1 MSLITQANSHNILCK
16 IGAAKTRTRVDKAAP
31 GVHDDTARVRIL
43 TESDIIFCHHVTF
56 YSSSDWSR
64 ARLFAK
70 GIDYA
75 TVRSSFVTLL
85 LTNNYVRRLP
95 CPFDGDC
102 SAGSPYRCVW
112 RARSRRPHTHA
123 TCERRVHAKASS
135 EDALVDVEVDR
146 CIDEN
151 SASNHG

>member
-1 MSLITQANSHNILCK
+1 MKSPGQISPWPYHFISYRRK
-16 IGAAKTRTRVDKAAP
+16 SVDNLVEIQNTFVP
-31 GVHDDTARVRIL
+31 L
-43 TESDIIFCHHVTF
+43 YLPYLETF

-123 TCERRVHAKASS
+123 TCERRVDAKASS

-146 CIDEN
+146 CIDDN

>member
-1 MSLITQANSHNILCK
+1 MVNHARHDRRSPSVFGAEQRIGKPLSALAVQTGAFHRRKQHARPKMFGAKAYRQEMSGPTRSGSAMKSTVYNSRKPQSLITLANSHNILCK

-70 GIDYA
+70 A
-75 TVRSSFVTLL
+75 
-85 LTNNYVRRLP
+85 
-95 CPFDGDC
+95 
-102 SAGSPYRCVW
+102 
-112 RARSRRPHTHA
+112 
-123 TCERRVHAKASS
+123 
-135 EDALVDVEVDR
+135 
-146 CIDEN
+146 
-151 SASNHG
+151 

>member
-70 GIDYA
+70 GIDRA
-75 TVRSSFVTLL
+75 TARSSFVLYCCLTTLCHAFRVLSTATVLRDVFIVAFGVHVVVVLTRTPLVIETSTPRHL
-85 LTNNYVRRLP
+85 LMRR
-95 CPFDGDC
+95 
-102 SAGSPYRCVW
+102 W
-112 RARSRRPHTHA
+112 
-123 TCERRVHAKASS
+123 
-135 EDALVDVEVDR
+135 
-146 CIDEN
+146 
-151 SASNHG
+151 

>member
-70 GIDYA
+70 GIDRA
-75 TVRSSFVTLL
+75 TARSSFVLYCCLTTLCHAFRVL
-85 LTNNYVRRLP
+85 STATVLRDVFIVAFGVHVVVVLTHTPLVNEESTPRRRLM
-95 CPFDGDC
+95 
-102 SAGSPYRCVW
+102 
-112 RARSRRPHTHA
+112 RRW
-123 TCERRVHAKASS
+123 
-135 EDALVDVEVDR
+135 
-146 CIDEN
+146 
-151 SASNHG
+151 